1 MKFTAL
7 VLVILLSGC
16 SIVAPTYQV
25 SIDNVQ
31 QMKRANIDSIAVNEI
46 KSSKDL
52 NSISLR
58 GSKMKSAN
66 GSYGKYISNAIID
79 ELKLA
84 KIYQPLSSKVV
95 SGELLSNDLD
105 VSGFSTGT
113 GTVEVSF
120 IITDKNKVVY
130 EKNIQAKNSFESSF
144 MGAIAIPNA
153 QNSYD
158 DLIQILI
165 KKLFDDPEFLTAIGT
180 SKT

>member
-58 GSKMKSAN
+58 GSKMKSASDEARATEQWRN
-66 GSYGKYISNAIID
+66 ERTNDKSGTAAKVKVISCAACNAAWI
-79 ELKLA
+79 
-84 KIYQPLSSKVV
+84 
-95 SGELLSNDLD
+95 
-105 VSGFSTGT
+105 
-113 GTVEVSF
+113 
-120 IITDKNKVVY
+120 
-130 EKNIQAKNSFESSF
+130 
-144 MGAIAIPNA
+144 
-153 QNSYD
+153 
-158 DLIQILI
+158 
-165 KKLFDDPEFLTAIGT
+165 
-180 SKT
+180 